1 MVWTVLLAAGQGTRL
16 AESTGGLAK
25 QFLEWKGA
33 PLYWES
39 ARVFARCAR
48 MRGLI
53 FVFPEACL
61 EAERARVERL
71 TRACPLGLPW
81 KAVAGGA
88 LRQDSVRQG
97 LAVVPEPCKTVLVHD
112 AARPFASPALVNRIL
127 DGLREGTES
136 GAAACI
142 PGVPV
147 VDTVKVVEAGFVVST
162 PDRRQLVA
170 VQTPQG
176 FRLDRLRVAHERAE
190 REGWLVTDDAGLLEL
205 CGERVLVVEG
215 EPENRKITTSED
227 LAMLQDM
234 ARKTP
239 CVGYG
244 YDVHKY
250 ADGKEAKQPAR
261 PMRLGGILIP
271 DAPEVLAHSDGDVLL
286 HALMDALLGCTGG
299 GDIGTFFPD
308 SDPSFDNASSAV
320 LLDTVLEQLRR
331 AEAALT
337 HVDMTVIAQ
346 IPKVGPHRETI
357 RKNVA
362 RLLGLDL
369 DAVNVKATTEE
380 GLGFTGERLGI
391 KAVVVV
397 AGLRRNV
404 AKSHSI

>member
-1 MVWTVLLAAGQGTRL
+1 MVWTILLAAGQGTRL
-16 AESTGGLAK
+16 SASTSGLAK

-48 MRGLI
+48 MRGLV
-53 FVFPEACL
+53 FVFPEASL
-61 EAERARVERL
+61 ETERERVERL
-71 TRACPLGLPW
+71 MRACPLGLPW
-81 KAVAGGA
+81 KAVAGGS

-97 LAVVPEPCKTVLVHD
+97 LAALPESCGRVLVHD
-112 AARPFASPALVNRIL
+112 AARPFASPALVNRVL
-127 DGLREGTES
+127 DGLGERGEE

-142 PGVPV
+142 PGIPV
-147 VDTVKVVEAGFVVST
+147 VDTVKVVDAGVVVST
-162 PDRRQLVA
+162 PDRRRLVA

-176 FRLDRLRVAHERAE
+176 FGLDRLRAAHERAE
-190 REGWLVTDDAGLLEL
+190 REGWVVTDDAALLEL
-205 CGERVLVVEG
+205 CGERVRVVDG
-215 EPENRKITTSED
+215 EPGNIKITMPED
-227 LAMLQDM
+227 LPMLRDTV
-234 ARKTP
+234 RKTP

-261 PMRLGGILIP
+261 PMRLGGVAIP

-308 SDPSFDNASSAV
+308 SDPAFDNISSVV
-320 LLDTVLEQLRR
+320 LLDTVLDELRK
-331 AEAALT
+331 AGIVLS
-337 HVDMTVIAQ
+337 HVDMTIIAQ
-346 IPKVGPHRETI
+346 IPKIGPYRETI

-362 RLLGLDL
+362 RLLGLEPG
-369 DAVNVKATTEE
+369 AVNVKATTEE

-391 KAVVVV
+391 KAVAVVT
-397 AGLRRNV
+397 GMRGE
-404 AKSHSI
+404 S